1 VSLGNWQ
8 KNGWLVEHRA
18 TRAEIRDLMGIVAR
32 DLEDCRT
39 EGLSPDWR
47 LNIAYNAALQAAAAA
62 LCASGYRAAR
72 EAHHYRVIESLALT
86 IGASAATVRQFDAF
100 RKKRNIGG
108 YDRAGTTSDQEAG
121 EMIALAEAISRD
133 VSAWLR
139 KNHPELA

>member
-1 VSLGNWQ
+1 VSLANWQ

-18 TRAEIRDLMGIVAR
+18 SRDEIRDLMGIVAR

-39 EGLSPDWR
+39 KGLSPDWT
-47 LNIAYNAALQAAAAA
+47 LSIAYNAALQAATAA

-72 EAHHYRVIESLALT
+72 EAHHYRAIESLALT
-86 IGASAATVRQFDAF
+86 IGASSATVRQFDAF

-121 EMIALAEAISRD
+121 EMIALAEAISSD

-139 KNHPELA
+139 KNHPGLA

>member
-1 VSLGNWQ
+1 MSLANWQ

-18 TRAEIRDLMGIVAR
+18 TRDEIRDLMGIVAR

-47 LNIAYNAALQAAAAA
+47 LSIAYNAALQAATAA

-72 EAHHYRVIESLALT
+72 EAHHYRAIESLALT
-86 IGASAATVRQFDAF
+86 IGAPSATVRQFDAF

-121 EMIALAEAISRD
+121 EMIALAEGICRD
-133 VSAWLR
+133 VSTWLR
-139 KNHPELA
+139 KNHPGLA

>member
-1 VSLGNWQ
+1 MSLANWQ
-8 KNGWLVEHRA
+8 KNGWLVEHR
-18 TRAEIRDLMGIVAR
+18 TSRTEIRDLMGIVAR

-47 LNIAYNAALQAAAAA
+47 LNIAYNAALQAATAA

-86 IGASAATVRQFDAF
+86 IGASTNTVRQLDAF

-108 YDRAGTTSDQEAG
+108 YDRAGTTSDQEAA
-121 EMIALAEAISRD
+121 EMIGLAEAISKD
-133 VSAWLR
+133 VTAWLR
-139 KNHPELA
+139 KHHPEIA

>member
-1 VSLGNWQ
+1 V
-8 KNGWLVEHRA
+8 
-18 TRAEIRDLMGIVAR
+18 DR

-39 EGLSPDWR
+39 EGLSADGR
-47 LNIAYNAALQAAAAA
+47 LNIAYNAGLQAATAA

-86 IGASAATVRQFDAF
+86 TGASAATVRQFDAF

-108 YDRAGTTSDQEAG
+108 YDRAGTTSDQEAD

-133 VSAWLR
+133 VTAWLR
-139 KNHPELA
+139 KNYPKLV

>member
-1 VSLGNWQ
+1 VSLASWQ
-8 KNGWLVEHRA
+8 KNGWLVEHR
-18 TRAEIRDLMGIVAR
+18 TGRNEIRDLMGIVAR

-47 LNIAYNAALQAAAAA
+47 LNIAYNAALQAATAA

-72 EAHHYRVIESLALT
+72 ESHHYRVVESLALT
-86 IGASAATVRQFDAF
+86 IGAPSAMVRQFDAF

-108 YDRAGTTSDQEAG
+108 YDRAGTTSDQEAS
-121 EMIALAEAISRD
+121 EMIALAEAISGD

-139 KNHPELA
+139 KNHPGLA

>member
-1 VSLGNWQ
+1 MSLANWQ
-8 KNGWLVEHRA
+8 KNGWLVEHRPN
-18 TRAEIRDLMGIVAR
+18 RDEIRDLMGIVAR
-32 DLEDCRT
+32 DREDCRT

-47 LNIAYNAALQAAAAA
+47 LSIAYNAALQAATAA

-72 EAHHYRVIESLALT
+72 EAHHYRAIESLALT
-86 IGASAATVRQFDAF
+86 IGAPSAIVRQFEAF

-121 EMIALAEAISRD
+121 EMIALAEVISRD

-139 KNHPELA
+139 KNHAGLT